1 MPAKLCALLVL
12 VAAAGLHAETG
23 RAAWLRYAAV
33 GDASARQYRETLPA
47 VVVTLGNAAPL
58 ESARRELL
66 LGIRGMVGRTLRVE
80 SRVPGES
87 AIVLG
92 TLGAIRQAFPQL
104 DAAANLEPD
113 GYWLRT
119 LRAGAARYTVV
130 TAAND
135 RGVLYGT
142 FALLRKIALGEPVGD
157 LDEKQSPYAPIR
169 WINQWDNLDGSIER
183 GYGGRSIFWEDGRAR
198 EDLTRAGEYARLL
211 ASLGINGCSIN
222 NVNAN
227 PRILASDFIPQV
239 TRIAAAFRPWGIRVA
254 LSVDFGS
261 PQTVGGL
268 DTFDPLDPRVAAWW
282 KSKADE
288 LYRAIPDL
296 AGFVLKADSEG
307 RVGPSAYGRTHADAA
322 NVVAR
327 ALKPHGGLL
336 FYRGFVYDH
345 HMDWRNPKN
354 DRARAAYDNFR
365 PLDGKFDDNVVIQ
378 IKNGPI
384 DFQVREPASP
394 LFGAL
399 EKTNQA
405 VELQI
410 TQEYMGQARHTVFLV
425 PMWKETLD
433 FDMHAGPI
441 GRPAPTPVKAL
452 VAGKVFHRPTG
463 GFVGVANV
471 GLDENW
477 AGNHLSMA
485 NLYGFGRLAWDPDLS
500 ARRLA
505 EEWTRLTF
513 GDDPK
518 VVETVVGIQLSSW
531 RTYEN
536 YTGPVGL
543 QTLTDITGDHYGV
556 AVEASERNGWGQW
569 HNADEK
575 GAGMDRTVATGTGFI
590 GQYRPAVARLYESL
604 ATCPDDLL
612 LFLHHVPYTYRLHS
626 GQTVIQYIYDSHY
639 QGADAVAGYVDAWK
653 PLQGRIDDQRYGE
666 VLAQLEYQA
675 GQAQVWC
682 DAVTMWFLRAS
693 GIPDARG
700 RVGHYPGRFEVES
713 MALEGYTVRDVVPWE
728 AASGGK
734 AVACEV
740 AQCAASLHFDGAPG
754 WYVLHVQYFD
764 LPAGIARFRVLV
776 ANQVVD
782 EWAGADHLP
791 ARKIDGSSSVRR
803 VIPGIALR
811 PGDEIRIEGV
821 PDGGDPA
828 ALDYVEILPV
838 SVPADEPAS
847 RTDQNSLSAHAQLL
861 EKAKKGRI
869 DIYFE
874 GDSITRRWG
883 AADYP
888 DLLANWN
895 QNFFGW
901 NAADFGWGADTIQ
914 NILWRLNH
922 GELDGVNP
930 KIIVLLAGTNN
941 VGNTV
946 PPGGDE
952 AKVADITRGIQAILR
967 IMEAK
972 APDATIVLTG
982 IFPRNDNLAVMPGI
996 NKIND
1001 HLSKL
1006 ADGKKIRYLNV
1017 NAKLADPDGR
1027 LFDGMMNAGDQLHPT
1042 IKGYQ
1047 VWADALKPIFSELL
1061 GPPGK
1066 EDHAPPPTGD
1076 PSARR

>member
-354 DRARAAYDNFR
+354 DRARAAYDNFQE
-365 PLDGKFDDNVVIQ
+365 LDGKFDDNVVIQ

-536 YTGPVGL
+536 YTGPLGL

-590 GQYRPAVARLYESL
+590 GQYHPAVASVYESL

-700 RVGHYPGRFEVES
+700 RVGHYPGRFEVEP

-754 WYVLHVQYFD
+754 WYTLHVQYFD

>member
-1 MPAKLCALLVL
+1 MRRCLKWTLLGLLAV
-12 VAAAGLHAETG
+12 AGLHAETG
-23 RAAWLRYAAV
+23 RAAWLRYAALSD
-33 GDASARQYRETLPA
+33 GSARQYREIVPA
-47 VVVTLGNAAPL
+47 VVTRLGDAAPL

-66 LGIRGMVGRTLRVE
+66 LGIRGMLGRTVRLD
-80 SRVPGES
+80 SRVPNES

-92 TLGAIRQAFPQL
+92 TLGAIRQAFPQF

-113 GYWLRT
+113 GYWLKT
-119 LRAGAARYTVV
+119 LRAGATRYTIV

-135 RGVLYGT
+135 RGVLYGA
-142 FALLRKIALGEPVGD
+142 FALLRKIALGDPVGD
-157 LDEKQSPYAPIR
+157 LDEKQSPFAPVR

-183 GYGGRSIFWEDGRAR
+183 GYGGRSIFWENGHAR

-227 PRILASDFIPQV
+227 PRILALDFIPQV
-239 TRIAAAFRPWGIRVA
+239 VRIAAAFRPWGVQVV

-282 KSKADE
+282 KSKTDE
-288 LYRAIPDL
+288 IYRAVPDL
-296 AGFVLKADSEG
+296 GGFVLKADSEG

-354 DRARAAYDNFR
+354 DRARAAYDNFKE
-365 PLDGKFDDNVVIQ
+365 LDGKFDDNVVIQ

-410 TQEYMGQARHTVFLV
+410 TQEYMGQARHMVFLV

-433 FDMHAGPI
+433 FDLHIAD
-441 GRPAPTPVKAL
+441 APTPVKAL
-452 VAGKVFHRPTG
+452 VAGKVFHRPAG

-471 GLDENW
+471 GLDDDW

-518 VVETVVGIQLSSW
+518 VLKTVADMQLSSW

-536 YTGPVGL
+536 YTGPLGL
-543 QTLTDITGDHYGV
+543 QTLTGITGDHYGV

-612 LFLHHVPYTYRLHS
+612 LFLHHVPYTYKLHS
-626 GQTVIQYIYDSHY
+626 GKTAIQYIYDSHY
-639 QGADAVAGYVDAWK
+639 EGADAVAGYADAWK
-653 PLQGRIDDQRYGE
+653 PLKGRIDDQRYGE

-675 GQAQVWC
+675 GQAQVWR

-693 GIPDARG
+693 GIPDAQG
-700 RVGHYPGRFEVES
+700 RVGHYPGRFEAES

-734 AVACEV
+734 AVAC
-740 AQCAASLHFDGAPG
+740 AAAKCAATLRFDGAPG
-754 WYVLHVQYFD
+754 WYTLHVQYFD
-764 LPAGIARFRVLV
+764 LPAGVSRFRVRV
-776 ANQVVD
+776 ANQLVD
-782 EWAGADHLP
+782 EWAAADHLP
-791 ARKIDGSSSVRR
+791 ARKIDASASVRR
-803 VIPGIALR
+803 VISGIALR
-811 PGDEIRIEGV
+811 AGDEIRIEGV

-828 ALDYVEILPV
+828 ALDYIEILPA
-838 SVPADEPAS
+838 SVPADQPVS
-847 RTDQNSLSAHAQLL
+847 RTDQNSLTAHAQLL
-861 EKAKKGRI
+861 EKARKGRI

-883 AADYP
+883 ATDYP
-888 DLLANWN
+888 DLLANWTR
-895 QNFFGW
+895 NFFGW

-914 NILWRLNH
+914 NILWRLNN

-946 PPGGDE
+946 PLGGAE
-952 AKVADITRGIQAILR
+952 AKAADIARGIQAILR
-967 IMEAK
+967 IMETK
-972 APDATIVLTG
+972 APGATIVLTG
-982 IFPRNDNLAVMPGI
+982 IFPRNDNLAVMPTI

-1001 HLSKL
+1001 NLSQF
-1006 ADGKKIRYLNV
+1006 ADGKKIRFLNV
-1017 NAKLADPDGR
+1017 NDRLADRDGR
-1027 LFDGMMNAGDQLHPT
+1027 LFDGMMNAADKLHPT
-1042 IKGYQ
+1042 VKGYQ

-1061 GPPGK
+1061 GPPGS

>member
-828 ALDYVEILPV
+828 ALNYVEILPV